1 MLGESR
7 LLAVPHSSPNIIFV
21 LLCSRHHTVLFSDKR
36 RNRIKTLDEY
46 YHIRAKI
53 TSDSIA
59 QEIIEQSKPSS
70 ALKQSSRMA
79 IVLLVM
85 LLLLTWL
92 FLILSVATDVF
103 EKHPISPQT
112 LLLPISFLASG
123 INHMIHLP
131 VALPM
136 AAYEM
141 VSSQVG
147 RTLSSILPHGRDGK
161 RTAFVGKPYNVK
173 LNGLIDELAI
183 GRAKQYYSIHHSK
196 ALVNAQDAI
205 SNEGTLKILD
215 STTQGLFRLAALVDN
230 GSNAQLTIAT
240 PKEVNSQRP
249 ILDENV
255 HDDGGDQQMKGVTA
269 ALQATESS
277 QLEPLQ
283 EYATGITFAPKLEGM
298 YLVGVGV
305 RKKSILKIYG
315 VAMYSSAVVLNNAI
329 SSKSLLAA
337 AHTFDESTPS
347 TVFVLDM
354 VYVLGAEKMAD
365 AIADGVKPRYDGS
378 SSDISVLQ
386 SLIVDAV
393 NSIGGQT
400 PKGTIFRFDCSE
412 GGVSVAVNGNL
423 QGTAEGKGLGSAFVD
438 IFMDQSTVSPTLVDN
453 CIETWS
459 KAKDLSS
466 KLVELSNMLG
476 DDLSMSASEQDGGQE
491 AAKDSDDKIMKQHAI
506 ESHMKP
512 LQDYATGITFEP
524 RLDGMYLVGVG
535 VRKKSVIKIYA
546 VAMYSSSALIETLSH
561 LPPGKHQRN
570 GASKSLHS
578 AARIFNQSTLM
589 TSFVLK
595 MVYVLGAEKMADAI
609 ADGIKPRYGGSASD
623 VNELQSLIVDAVNS
637 IGGQAS
643 KGTVFRFDCSEEGV
657 NVIVD
662 GKLQGTAK
670 GGGLGSAFVDVFMD
684 ENAVS
689 PTLVDSCLDTWTG
702 VDIS

>member
-1 MLGESR
+1 
-7 LLAVPHSSPNIIFV
+7 
-21 LLCSRHHTVLFSDKR
+21 
-36 RNRIKTLDEY
+36 
-46 YHIRAKI
+46 
-53 TSDSIA
+53 
-59 QEIIEQSKPSS
+59 
-70 ALKQSSRMA
+70 MA

-92 FLILSVATDVF
+92 FLILSVTTDVF

-112 LLLPISFLASG
+112 LLLPFSFLASG

-131 VALPM
+131 VALLM

-161 RTAFVGKPYNVK
+161 RTAFVGKPYSVK

-183 GRAKQYYSIHHSK
+183 GRAKQYYSIQHSK

-255 HDDGGDQQMKGVTA
+255 HDDGGDQPMKGVME
-269 ALQATESS
+269 ALQATES
-277 QLEPLQ
+277 QLKPLQ

-305 RKKSILKIYG
+305 RKKSILKIYA
-315 VAMYSSAVVLNNAI
+315 VAMYSSAVVLDNAI
-329 SSKSLLAA
+329 SSKSLLSA
-337 AHTFDESTPS
+337 AHTFDESTQ
-347 TVFVLDM
+347 F
-354 VYVLGAEKMAD
+354 
-365 AIADGVKPRYDGS
+365 
-378 SSDISVLQ
+378 
-386 SLIVDAV
+386 
-393 NSIGGQT
+393 
-400 PKGTIFRFDCSE
+400 
-412 GGVSVAVNGNL
+412 
-423 QGTAEGKGLGSAFVD
+423 
-438 IFMDQSTVSPTLVDN
+438 
-453 CIETWS
+453 
-459 KAKDLSS
+459 
-466 KLVELSNMLG
+466 
-476 DDLSMSASEQDGGQE
+476 
-491 AAKDSDDKIMKQHAI
+491 
-506 ESHMKP
+506 
-512 LQDYATGITFEP
+512 
-524 RLDGMYLVGVG
+524 
-535 VRKKSVIKIYA
+535 
-546 VAMYSSSALIETLSH
+546 
-561 LPPGKHQRN
+561 
-570 GASKSLHS
+570 
-578 AARIFNQSTLM
+578 
-589 TSFVLK
+589 TSFVLE

-657 NVIVD
+657 NVIVN

-702 VDIS
+702 VDI